1 MVLEGLDH
9 LACLHAPL
17 FDAALFVD
25 EFVHVVNGRLYL
37 HLRLLFLSSR
47 YLLFDDLLAVFAADG
62 GDLCCVFVHDLLKL
76 LQHSLRSG
84 LVIQGEVVRCEV
96 GADVRDA
103 GIDDA
108 VVLAFFID
116 GAVLDLLFDVI
127 PFVGAAGVADELLQ
141 AGAADVYVGP
151 DGALSRLVDV
161 VLFEV
166 ESDLHTLP
174 FWLPV

>member
-1 MVLEGLDH
+1 
-9 LACLHAPL
+9 
-17 FDAALFVD
+17 
-25 EFVHVVNGRLYL
+25 
-37 HLRLLFLSSR
+37 
-47 YLLFDDLLAVFAADG
+47 
-62 GDLCCVFVHDLLKL
+62 
-76 LQHSLRSG
+76 
-84 LVIQGEVVRCEV
+84 V

-108 VVLAFFID
+108 VVLTFFID